1 MAINQVFNNLLL
13 CWFQTWKISS
23 LKTILTPTHTNTP
36 ITHRQND
43 LKHFSKTKQNKRKIE
58 ELKKTNDIFEIIT
71 LDDD

>member
-13 CWFQTWKISS
+13 CWSKTKISS

-43 LKHFSKTKQNKRKIE
+43 FKHFSKTKQNKQKIE